1 MNTKMRWML
10 MGLVL
15 VQISSVIGF
24 SLYQESILRSGTQLT
39 LQTVPVDPRDLFRGE
54 YIVLQYDISRLTVEG
69 YGSETTGDY
78 CCISERAKIGD
89 SINIRLGQL
98 HADETASIAPFYDWS
113 VPIDSVADSHR
124 VRLVVPRDK
133 EALRDGTTNTVS
145 LKGTIEDI
153 QKHAGRTEYEIDYG
167 IESFFIPEG
176 TGGEVEAASE
186 VKVVITVDDRGNA
199 VIKNLIVDGVV
210 WNSH

>member
-10 MGLVL
+10 IGLVL
-15 VQISSVIGF
+15 MQISSIIGF
-24 SLYQESILRSGTQLT
+24 SLYQESILRSGTQIT

-54 YIVLQYDISRLTVEG
+54 YVALQYDISRLTVEG

-78 CCISERAKIGD
+78 CCISEEAKIGD
-89 SINIRLGQL
+89 GISIRLGQL
-98 HADETASIAPFYDWS
+98 PGDETASIAPFYDWS
-113 VPIDSVADSHR
+113 VPIDSVVHR
-124 VRLVVPRDK
+124 VGLVVPRDK
-133 EALRDGTTNTVS
+133 DALRDGITNTVS

-176 TGGEVEAASE
+176 TGDKVETSAD
-186 VKVVITVDDRGNA
+186 VKVVISVNNRGNA

-210 WNSH
+210 WDSR